1 MADAPDDKPR
11 GMLKVMQRFEHVIIA
26 ALLVMMMLAI
36 LVATIDLGWTL
47 VQRLVEPPVLL
58 LQVEE
63 ISEIFGLVFMI
74 LIGLE
79 LLETVKT
86 YLAKDQ
92 LHVEVV
98 FLVAM
103 IAVARKVILLD
114 AKKLEPTVLY
124 GVAAIIAALAVGFFF
139 VKLAYRKSGGRT
151 SQKGDEPRDDA

>member
-1 MADAPDDKPR
+1 MY
-11 GMLKVMQRFEHVIIA
+11 
-26 ALLVMMMLAI
+26 
-36 LVATIDLGWTL
+36 
-47 VQRLVEPPVLL
+47 
-58 LQVEE
+58 
-63 ISEIFGLVFMI
+63 
-74 LIGLE
+74 GLE

-124 GVAAIIAALAVGFFF
+124 GVAAIIIALAVGFFF
-139 VKLAYRKSGGRT
+139 VKLAYKKGGGATGR
-151 SQKGDEPRDDA
+151 KGDEPRDDA